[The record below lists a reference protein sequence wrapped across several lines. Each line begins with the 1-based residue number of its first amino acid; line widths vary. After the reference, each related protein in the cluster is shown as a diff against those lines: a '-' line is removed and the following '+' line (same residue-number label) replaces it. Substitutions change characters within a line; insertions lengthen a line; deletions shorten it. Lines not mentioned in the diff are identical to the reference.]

1 MTKPRVGVVMGSA
14 SDWEVMRHA
23 VAQLENLDISYQAK
37 LVSAHRTPDLLFE
50 YAEQAELREF
60 ARAIQTRSEDGSAH
74 ASAGRH
80 AGHPGGRQLGRMFVV
95 AVRKMGYKVIVLD
108 PEQNSP
114 ATQMANEHICTPAW
128 STLYPCAGDSGADR
142 HWRGRPCWF
151 RSHRVWRRAA

>member
-50 YAEQAELREF
+50 DAEQAELREF

-80 AGHPGGRQLGRMFVV
+80 AGHPGGRTARPNVRRGR
-95 AVRKMGYKVIVLD
+95 
-108 PEQNSP
+108 
-114 ATQMANEHICTPAW
+114 TQDGVQGNRAR
-128 STLYPCAGDSGADR
+128 SGAEQSGDAD
-142 HWRGRPCWF
+142 GE
-151 RSHRVWRRAA
+151 